1 MKIREFSKIYKI
13 RKMHIFELRRR
24 LHAAVPT
31 ASRNHLP
38 SALSETVVRHARLIS
53 RRQVR
58 ACAVANKVTLSAVLD
73 GDTLAPLSAVR
84 PLPPPVEF
92 TGQTGV
98 VLSAPHRNI
107 LTTFA
112 PLGSSSGVART
123 ATKTSSS
130 SSSFDCSKT

>member
-13 RKMHIFELRRR
+13 RKMHIFELSRR
-24 LHAAVPT
+24 LHAAVPK

-38 SALSETVVRHARLIS
+38 SALSETVGRHARLIS

-84 PLPPPVEF
+84 RLPP
-92 TGQTGV
+92 
-98 VLSAPHRNI
+98 
-107 LTTFA
+107 
-112 PLGSSSGVART
+112 
-123 ATKTSSS
+123 TSNLRVRPGLY
-130 SSSFDCSKT
+130 CRLLIETY